1 MQIYYTIPAFVD
13 AIFSA
18 KVDEDVLK
26 ASPSKEEKK
35 VDDGVSEQVEKRIN
49 ESKKL
54 IFEMKKLFAT
64 LTCSDKKYA
73 DPSGVLHSI
82 VDDDGNRI

>member
-1 MQIYYTIPAFVD
+1 M
-13 AIFSA
+13 
-18 KVDEDVLK
+18 
-26 ASPSKEEKK
+26 
-35 VDDGVSEQVEKRIN
+35 SEQVEKRIK